1 MSRRPPRSTRT
12 YTLFPY
18 TTLFLSK
25 PVKCR
30 RRPRD
35 CKEIARAQGTSLAA
49 RPGRRAREEAP
60 SQETGRHRDHHD
72 WGGGPPKEFS
82 MRFLSVFVVTLCA
95 ATAAQAHG
103 GDSSAAGFAHDLLH
117 AIGGPDHPVENGRA
131 HDGTPVTNAHN
142 VGRLLREKK

>member
-82 MRFLSVFVVTLCA
+82 MRFLSVFVDRKSTRLN
-95 ATAAQAHG
+95 
-103 GDSSAAGFAHDLLH
+103 SSH
-117 AIGGPDHPVENGRA
+117 
-131 HDGTPVTNAHN
+131 
-142 VGRLLREKK
+142 